1 MLFKSLVLYITRMYP
16 VPPSPIRVGR
26 SAGPGGV
33 SLSGFAAHSTAPSV
47 GAGAVAASGGR
58 GGGRAGR
65 GLAVTFGPSPQAG
78 GGPRG
83 PPAPA
88 AAAPAASA
96 PVAARI
102 FDARPSV
109 AASILTGVQVD
120 ARRKMVE
127 AQVRHMERLL

>member
-1 MLFKSLVLYITRMYP
+1 MFAVPASYYQCLLTRH
-16 VPPSPIRVGR
+16 PIRVGR
-26 SAGPGGV
+26 SAGPSGV

-47 GAGAVAASGGR
+47 GAGAVAASG
-58 GGGRAGR
+58 GR

-96 PVAARI
+96 PVAASI
-102 FDARPSV
+102 FDARPPV
-109 AASILTGVQVD
+109 AASILTGVKVD